1 MITVYGLHTEQND
14 FANCGLAVL
23 HPTSAYI
30 TEELNGRYDLEI
42 DVPCIHDDPHGDNDS
57 WKYVRVYNI
66 LKASNGQLFQI
77 NKVQYYTKSGVPY
90 VKAYAPHIWYY
101 LSDMCVFHAES
112 YTEAYWAMVDLFKD
126 RALDP
131 DNGTTW
137 FSHGTGLTD
146 YNFDWSIVGAG
157 ERYYKFDYTSL
168 ANAILGNSDSICNLW
183 GLEIHR
189 DNFRFSLRPRK
200 EGTSDGAFYLK
211 YGINCTDVKF
221 TYDSSTRKTELHM
234 HDNGGDTAAIS
245 YDPSSGLFPHQA
257 ISGAYM
263 TYENPSIELLRQDR
277 GIYWDE
283 VSQIKSTWEVN
294 YVDFHL
300 TDHETGYERP
310 LKVGDAGT
318 VEGVD
323 KIDLAIGTAVT
334 DVAAASLVV
343 TGVGNGGNFLVAVH
357 GGDQDLNVVGAGHG
371 GGAVAG
377 GQLHGTEMEAQT
389 LYQLLSLGDQ
399 LVECL
404 VGGFGSGELEHF
416 HLVELVAT
424 NHATL
429 VSTVRTGLTAEAGGV
444 SEELLGQVSLGQN
457 LVTVDGCQSSFCGGQ
472 HVEGAAFG
480 GVVGNLEDFVSKLGE
495 LTGSQTALVLQHV
508 GRQDQLVAVCQVGI
522 DKVI

>member
-42 DVPCIHDDPHGDNDS
+42 DVPCIHDDPHGDNDT

-112 YTEAYWAMVDLFKD
+112 YTEAYWAMVDLFTERTRGD
-126 RALDP
+126 DP
-131 DNGTTW
+131 HGTTW
-137 FSHGTGLTD
+137 FSHGAGLTD

-221 TYDSSTRKTELHM
+221 TYDSSSRKTELHM
-234 HDNGGDTAAIS
+234 HDNGGDTTAIS
-245 YDPSSGLFPHQA
+245 YDPILGLFPHQA

-263 TYENPSIELLRQDR
+263 TYENPSIDLLSQDR

-318 VEGVD
+318 VED
-323 KIDLAIGTAVT
+323 AIGNKT
-334 DVAAASLVV
+334 DDIRIISLK
-343 TGVGNGGNFLVAVH
+343 TN
-357 GGDQDLNVVGAGHG
+357 DLTNRVEQIKLGHFISSG
-371 GGAVAG
+371 
-377 GQLHGTEMEAQT
+377 LHQSRWDRKV
-389 LYQLLSLGDQ
+389 L
-399 LVECL
+399 
-404 VGGFGSGELEHF
+404 
-416 HLVELVAT
+416 AT
-424 NHATL
+424 NDTPEGKR
-429 VSTVRTGLTAEAGGV
+429 VSYLENNINREAGQISDITGDI
-444 SEELLGQVSLGQN
+444 SNINGDIGNINNSIN
-457 LVTVDGCQSSFCGGQ
+457 DIN
-472 HVEGAAFG
+472 AAI
-480 GVVGNLEDFVSKLGE
+480 EDIYSKLPP
-495 LTGSQTALVLQHV
+495 QNP
-508 GRQDQLVAVCQVGI
+508 
-522 DKVI
+522 